1 MSSTRSRKL
10 EIKSILKKNNFKFNK
25 NFGQN
30 FLTDVTLLKDIAD
43 DGGAD
48 SNSEI
53 LEIGPGAGTL
63 TEQLCKKSKKV
74 LAYEIDASL
83 KPVLN
88 NLYYDNLEIV
98 FKDIMKT
105 ELSEIESKLSK
116 GYKIIANIPYY
127 ITTPIIT
134 KFLVSNASSITVTV
148 QKEVAKR
155 LCAAEKEADYGAISV
170 AIALYGNAFI
180 TRIIP
185 AEKFYPVPKVDS
197 AVVRIDLIK
206 NKYACDYEKVR
217 KTVKAA
223 FCMRRKTLV
232 NNLISAFGLSK
243 NRAEEILTDCGI
255 DIKSRGEELSVEK
268 FILLSNKIF

>member
-1 MSSTRSRKL
+1 M

-134 KFLVSNASSITVTV
+134 KFLASNASSITVTV

-268 FILLSNKIF
+268 FILLSDKIF